1 MPELSRAAE
10 LRGDLLPSPDRL
22 TQIDRARAADQP
34 DTGADQSTDND
45 TWRAANQTNS
55 RANARAGQ
63 AAVARRCTATAE

>member
-1 MPELSRAAE
+1 VGRALGNLGSRRDSALPE
-10 LRGDLLPSPDRL
+10 RL